1 MANSDNVDTIEFS
14 PIGDMIKWFG
24 PSPLP
29 AQMAFGALSHQ
40 GNLRSNNEDHY
51 IVVQRR
57 RSRSVLLT
65 NLPGKIIDFAEDQV
79 HLLAV
84 ADGMGG
90 AAFGELAS
98 TLALRTAFDLG
109 HGAVKW
115 IFKVNEKEIEEL
127 KGQIETILRL
137 VHKTLIERA
146 QADPNLA
153 GMGKIGRASCRER
166 V

>member
-1 MANSDNVDTIEFS
+1 MADFNDVDTLEF
-14 PIGDMIKWFG
+14 PPLADMFKWFG
-24 PSPLP
+24 PSPVP

-90 AAFGELAS
+90 AAFGELRSEEHTSELQSPDHLVCRLLLEKKKTGGSSRRPAWRH
-98 TLALRTAFDLG
+98 RTG
-109 HGAVKW
+109 
-115 IFKVNEKEIEEL
+115 
-127 KGQIETILRL
+127 
-137 VHKTLIERA
+137 
-146 QADPNLA
+146 
-153 GMGKIGRASCRER
+153 
-166 V
+166 